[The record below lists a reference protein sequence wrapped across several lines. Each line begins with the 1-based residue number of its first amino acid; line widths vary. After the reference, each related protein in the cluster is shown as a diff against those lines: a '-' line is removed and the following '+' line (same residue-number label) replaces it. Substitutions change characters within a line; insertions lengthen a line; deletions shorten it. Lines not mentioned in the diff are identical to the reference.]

1 MNQPSAPARPRAR
14 RRPAATARAIL
25 KTRGTP
31 ALTASSKAQSLF
43 GGLLLLS
50 AAGFNLWNFWAFSS
64 RSHALPSTVA
74 AYTLKPV
81 AQNDAPF
88 YDPATGE
95 NTWKYEEFAKNL
107 FIDDRSFTAR
117 TFGNYNNSH
126 MNDLQI
132 AKAILG
138 CYGDLSSG
146 ALTEK
151 LSDASQPVFD
161 WSVTGSGINKM
172 KRAQMLNYWQNKA
185 VGGDTRTVCGC
196 IDSLYGAT
204 LQASSKTAYTTG
216 LATAETATKLVVGT
230 ETIEFAGTTK
240 PFAFQFWANSYD
252 EIAFDTAIL
261 ADPTA
266 HTNARREILD
276 TCIESAEPV
285 HAVAYD
291 EAVPASLYLCIGG
304 LLLVLGALSIYSNFV
319 CEHQELCAAMSK
331 DACEHPDYAK
341 RAKNVRLAKDALLLV
356 VAATALAYILFLDA
370 YKPFSSDDG
379 KYLSFRTA
387 GYDHP
392 RFDALTVIVLCLV
405 SVGAALVLFID
416 YMLYK
421 RDGETGAGD
430 MCNNKWLLKGSV
442 SEEIAK
448 HIANDVLL
456 IAGFGVAAVGVLAQA
471 DVSSST
477 SLVGGTLLIVVLGF
491 LQHISN
497 VVKCVYTRICERLES
512 QLVVD
517 LTMHDTYQA
526 GMKADPDANRQNPG
540 AFHKVSEYAN
550 PVKVYKLET
559 IIRPAL
565 QYFGWSRVYIFITV
579 ILGTLAFMLV
589 ARDSAYP
596 LGIHNMLE
604 GQMLYFALAFLVVN
618 VGFDAVYELLPF
630 MFEGTSSEWLRC
642 YSLLFYVALFNLN
655 QLLYYYKLPVPS

>member
-1 MNQPSAPARPRAR
+1 MCPAINPHTRYPPPRSAPAP
-14 RRPAATARAIL
+14 RAIL
-25 KTRGTP
+25 KIRGTP

-88 YDPATGE
+88 YTHGGD

-107 FIDDRSFTAR
+107 FEDTRVHTTR
-117 TFGNYNNSH
+117 TFGNYKNAN

-138 CYGDLSSG
+138 CYGDLQSG
-146 ALTEK
+146 KLTEEQATGFEW
-151 LSDASQPVFD
+151 DAAGTTQV
-161 WSVTGSGINKM
+161 
-172 KRAQMLNYWQNKA
+172 KRTQMLNYWQGQA
-185 VGGDTRTVCGC
+185 VGTDERTVCGC
-196 IDSLYGAT
+196 IDKLYGETLLGGTGAGGKGLYTSSTGTLGQADAT
-204 LQASSKTAYTTG
+204 AALTIGSTSMAYTGSSKT
-216 LATAETATKLVVGT
+216 
-230 ETIEFAGTTK
+230 
-240 PFAFQFWANSYD
+240 FQFWANSYN
-252 EIAFDTAIL
+252 EINKHTDLSTA
-261 ADPTA
+261 AEHTA
-266 HTNARREILD
+266 ARREILD
-276 TCIESAEPV
+276 TCIESAAPV
-285 HAVAYD
+285 YTVAYD

-319 CEHQELCAAMSK
+319 CEHQELCAAMAK
-331 DACEHPDYAK
+331 DPCDHANYAK
-341 RAKNVRLAKDALLLV
+341 RAKNVRMAKDVLLLV

-379 KYLSFRTA
+379 RYLSFRTKA
-387 GYDHP
+387 FDHP
-392 RFDALTVIVLCLV
+392 RFDALTVIVLSLI
-405 SVGAALVLFID
+405 SAGAALVLFID

-421 RDGETGAGD
+421 RDGETAAGD
-430 MCNNKWLLKGSV
+430 MCQNKWMLKGSV

-477 SLVGGTLLIVVLGF
+477 SLVGGTLLIVVVGF

-497 VVKCVYTRICERLES
+497 VIKCLYTRICERLDS
-512 QLVVD
+512 QLVID
-517 LTMHDTYQA
+517 LTMHDPYQS
-526 GMKADPDANRQNPG
+526 GMHADGKANHENLG
-540 AFHKVSEYAN
+540 AVTKVDQYAN
-550 PVKVYKLET
+550 AVKVYKLET
-559 IIRPAL
+559 LIRPTL

-579 ILGTLAFMLV
+579 VLGTLAFLFV

-604 GQMLYFALAFLVVN
+604 GQMVYFAIAFLVVN

-655 QLLYYYKLPVPS
+655 QLLYYYKLPIGE